1 MKITI
6 ENFLKLHK
14 SIRLNIIDIREHNSY
29 IISHI
34 PNSINISAKYLLVYP
49 HKNLD
54 KNKDYYIYCQYGE
67 KSAKCAQQLSDL
79 GYKVYNIEGGYN
91 AYIRY

>member
-6 ENFLKLHK
+6 EEFRKK
-14 SIRLNIIDIREHNSY
+14 TKREILNIIDIREHTMY
-29 IISHI
+29 ITNHI
-34 PNSINISAKYLLVYP
+34 PGSINITSKYLLVYP
-49 HKNLD
+49 HKNLN

-67 KSAKCAQQLSDL
+67 KSAKCASQLTDL